1 MRCSAKRVGALTLCG
16 LALSASAAQ
25 PQIQKG
31 QSSDAIT
38 QVQHEQVHRENAK
51 RWPAPVALSPDDGLS
66 VIAAALDARVQAT
79 RQRDCSHLVH
89 AIYLRAGFPYP
100 YASSSDLY
108 TGGDDFQRV
117 TRPQPGDLVVWPG
130 HVGIVV
136 NPAQRV
142 FFSRLR
148 RGPGV
153 DAYDARYWKERGQAR
168 FYRYIKNAPAHVA
181 TTRPVP
187 SQRRK

>member
-1 MRCSAKRVGALTLCG
+1 MRLPTFAASLPAGTPRRLF
-16 LALSASAAQ
+16 LSQ
-25 PQIQKG
+25 
-31 QSSDAIT
+31 
-38 QVQHEQVHRENAK
+38 
-51 RWPAPVALSPDDGLS
+51 DDGLS
-66 VIAAALDARVQAT
+66 VIAAALDARTQAT

-108 TGGDDFQRV
+108 DGTDDFQRV

-148 RGPGV
+148 SGPGV
-153 DAYDARYWKERGQAR
+153 DAYDAAVLETARTSQILPLRKEL
-168 FYRYIKNAPAHVA
+168 
-181 TTRPVP
+181 P
-187 SQRRK
+187 SPRDGGALVTNQRHK

>member
-1 MRCSAKRVGALTLCG
+1 MRLSAKRVGALTLCG
-16 LALSASAAQ
+16 FALGASFARS
-25 PQIQKG
+25 QIQTAQK
-31 QSSDAIT
+31 SDAAT
-38 QVQHEQVHRENAK
+38 HVRREPAS
-51 RWPAPVALSPDDGLS
+51 RRPAPAFLSPDDGLS
-66 VIAAALDARVQAT
+66 VIAAALDARTQAT

-108 TGGDDFQRV
+108 DGTDDFQRV
-117 TRPQPGDLVVWPG
+117 TRPQPGDLAVWPG

-148 RGPGV
+148 SGPGV
-153 DAYDARYWKERGQAR
+153 DAYDAEYWKQRGQVR
-168 FYRYIKNAPAHVA
+168 FYRYVKTAPARVTA
-181 TTRPVP
+181 ARLVTN
-187 SQRRK
+187 QRHK

>member
-1 MRCSAKRVGALTLCG
+1 MLCG
-16 LALSASAAQ
+16 LALSASSAQ
-25 PQIQKG
+25 PQIPEA
-31 QSSDAIT
+31 QSSDATI
-38 QVQHEQVHRENAK
+38 QVRREK
-51 RWPAPVALSPDDGLS
+51 PSRPPAPVALSPDDGLS

-108 TGGDDFQRV
+108 AGADDFQRV

-153 DAYDARYWKERGQAR
+153 DAYDAQYWKQRGQLR
-168 FYRYIKNAPAHVA
+168 FYRYVKSAPARVA
-181 TTRPVP
+181 TRRIAS

>member
-1 MRCSAKRVGALTLCG
+1 MRFGAKTVAALTLCG
-16 LALSASAAQ
+16 LALSASFAQ
-25 PQIQKG
+25 PQSQ
-31 QSSDAIT
+31 QTPSSDATT
-38 QVQHEQVHRENAK
+38 QVHHEKAGR
-51 RWPAPVALSPDDGLS
+51 RPAGVALSPDDGLS

-108 TGGDDFQRV
+108 DGADDFQRV

-130 HVGIVV
+130 HVGIVI
-136 NPAQRV
+136 NPAQRA

-148 RGPGV
+148 QGPGI
-153 DAYDARYWKERGQAR
+153 DAYDADYWKERGQAR
-168 FYRYIKNAPAHVA
+168 FYRYIKNTPAHA
-181 TTRPVP
+181 AKTTLL

>member
-1 MRCSAKRVGALTLCG
+1 MRLGAKTVAALTLCA
-16 LALSASAAQ
+16 LALSALPAQ
-25 PQIQKG
+25 PQSQ
-31 QSSDAIT
+31 QNSSSDVTT
-38 QVQHEQVHRENAK
+38 QVHHEKASRRTA
-51 RWPAPVALSPDDGLS
+51 RVALSPDDGLS
-66 VIAAALDARVQAT
+66 VIAAALDARVQAA

-108 TGGDDFQRV
+108 DGADNFQPV

-142 FFSRLR
+142 FFSKLR
-148 RGPGV
+148 HGPGV
-153 DAYDARYWKERGQAR
+153 DAYDAQYWKERGQLR
-168 FYRYIKNAPAHVA
+168 FYRYIKSAPARVA
-181 TTRPVP
+181 TTRLV
-187 SQRRK
+187 R